1 MRRNTLSLIVAAVT
15 LCSSMTLCSCGS
27 TGGGNKNADTHIEVY
42 AYKAGYG
49 IEWIQNALKAFQ
61 EEKKAEGIEITYKVW
76 GDDLSQQTSLIPA
89 GAKGNSVDLFA
100 VATQTGTYYAEKGSM
115 VLKGYD
121 CVVEPLDDV
130 YATVMEDGKTYEEK
144 LIQELLPNK
153 INGHYYGVPWSYP
166 VTGLVYNKT
175 LFDQIGISAPA
186 TTDEL
191 LEICT
196 EIKSYYAGYNAGQQ
210 PKDQVAPFIFT
221 SSVGYWNYLRDVWWM
236 QYEGTEQ
243 ISNFANGIYVDE
255 DGNASYS
262 KEIFNQTGRLRS
274 LETLY
279 SLIEESTGNAHPN
292 VNTMDFTTSQGKF
305 LLGKGLM
312 MPTGDWFENEMSSVK
327 DEMKEDY
334 EIRMMKA
341 PVISSIVEKLEYR
354 NGGNYMTDDM
364 LRSIVDEVDEGKS
377 WAQSSFNN
385 TVTES
390 DYNKISDARR
400 MVNSL
405 TNCELYIPVYA
416 SAKDLAKEFLKF
428 IGSDKGLQIYIDST
442 SGNQLPFKYDLK
454 SDTARWNTLSS
465 FQKDAYEMRNNS
477 INYSVYAKYK
487 INVEPY
493 NNGQNC
499 TEIYFTAKNAADKK
513 TPSMIMADEYTYW
526 TSARWSQLLKE
537 AGIE

>member
-1 MRRNTLSLIVAAVT
+1 MRKKLLSLIVAMLT
-15 LCSSMTLCSCGS
+15 LCSSLTLFACGP
-27 TGGGNKNADTHIEVY
+27 TDVDKKNTDTHIEVY

-49 IEWIQNALKAFQ
+49 IEWIQNAMKAFQ
-61 EEKKAEGIEITYKVW
+61 EEKKAAGTDITYKVW

-89 GAKGNSVDLFA
+89 GPKGNSVDLF
-100 VATQTGTYYAEKGSM
+100 VVGTQTGTYYAEKGTM
-115 VLKGYD
+115 VLKEYD

-130 YATVMEDGKTYEEK
+130 YATAMEDGKTYEEK
-144 LIQELLPNK
+144 LIQELLPKK
-153 INGHYYGVPWSYP
+153 INGHYYGVPWTYP
-166 VTGLVYNKT
+166 VAGLLYNKT
-175 LFDQIGISAPA
+175 LFDKIGISAPA

-196 EIKSYYAGYNAGQQ
+196 SIKSYYAGYNAGQQ

-236 QYEGTEQ
+236 QYEGVEQ

-279 SLIEESTGNAHPN
+279 SLIEESTGNSHPN

-312 MPTGDWFENEMSSVK
+312 MPNGDWFENEMRSVK

-334 EIRMMKA
+334 EIRMMRA

-364 LRSIVDEVDEGKS
+364 LRNIVNEVDAGKT
-377 WAQSSFNN
+377 WAQSSFKD
-385 TVTES
+385 TVIET
-390 DYNKISDARR
+390 DYNKISDARH
-400 MVNSL
+400 MINSL
-405 TNCELYIPVYA
+405 TNCEMYVPVYA
-416 SAKDLAKEFLKF
+416 SAKDLAKEFLQF
-428 IGSDKGLQIYIDST
+428 LGTDKALQIYIDST

-454 SDTARWNTLSS
+454 SDTARWNTLSA

-477 INYSVYAKYK
+477 INYSVYAKGK
-487 INVEPY
+487 LSVEPY
-493 NNGQNC
+493 NNGQNL
-499 TEIYFTAKNAADKK
+499 TEIYFTAKSAADKK
-513 TPSMIMADEYTYW
+513 TPSIIMADEYAFW
-526 TSARWSQLLKE
+526 TAARWSQLLKE